1 MCYIDLLFYQK
12 NLRAK
17 LYSFISVL
25 FIRMLFFFT
34 MVSFHLSKTNAAI
47 EHWLKLLKQTFVKAS
62 GSGRQTKSVVNWF
75 YTKWGVKLFLSTC
88 DWPVLQWTK
97 LLIFSLIALLG
108 TCWSVI
114 FFFKSLPLY
123 GIPNSLSSFKNLIWP
138 KPSSYVLD

>member
-62 GSGRQTKSVVNWF
+62 GSGRQTKSVVN
-75 YTKWGVKLFLSTC
+75 
-88 DWPVLQWTK
+88 
-97 LLIFSLIALLG
+97 
-108 TCWSVI
+108 
-114 FFFKSLPLY
+114 
-123 GIPNSLSSFKNLIWP
+123 
-138 KPSSYVLD
+138 